1 MSANVDL
8 NDRPDYDR
16 VLQTFADYVLDYQAC
31 LTSANNHRPT
41 LPTLDQP

>member
-16 VLQTFADYVLDYQAC
+16 VLPRKFLLVQMVFCISRIVYVFRMWMD
-31 LTSANNHRPT
+31 
-41 LPTLDQP
+41 